1 MEQQKLNPA
10 LVYVLSFIGLL
21 CCCFGGLGV
30 FLAGPA
36 YIVANNNLK
45 KVSDDP
51 EAYEPTSV
59 SAMKTAKTV
68 ALVITIICA
77 LTLIYNIYDLA
88 TGGYEERKAIMEE
101 FMRGFQEGANNAQ

>member
-10 LVYVLSFIGLL
+10 LVYVLAFIGLL

-36 YIVANNNLK
+36 FIVANNGLK
-45 KVSDDP
+45 KAAANP
-51 EAYEPTSV
+51 EEYELTSV
-59 SAMKTAKTV
+59 NAMKTAKIV

-77 LTLIYNIYDLA
+77 ITFIYNIYDLA
-88 TGGYEERKAIMEE
+88 TGGFEERQQFFEE
-101 FMRGFQEGANNAQ
+101 FMKGFQEGASGS

>member
-21 CCCFGGLGV
+21 CCCLGGIGV

-36 YIVANNNLK
+36 FIVANNGLK
-45 KVSDDP
+45 KAAASPDEYDQ
-51 EAYEPTSV
+51 ASV
-59 SAMKTAKTV
+59 AAMKTAKII

-77 LTLIYNIYDLA
+77 LTFIYNIYDLA
-88 TGGYEERKAIMEE
+88 TGGFEERQAIIEE
-101 FMRGFQEGANNAQ
+101 FMKGFREGVNE